1 MKQPIT
7 DAMLRPCRQ
16 AAVALLDSIG
26 LKPAL
31 KRLIRAMRNS
41 GIPTSEPQVLRVLP
55 HDPAAFTQG
64 LHIHAG
70 ILYESTGLVG
80 QSSLRVI
87 DARTGEIAR
96 KIAVA
101 DQFAEGIAAVG
112 DRLIQ
117 LAWRSQ
123 QALVY
128 QLPGLAPLAPHAY
141 AGEGWG
147 LTASAEHY
155 LASNGSD
162 EIVYRDH
169 SFNPVRSLKVRI
181 KGRPLRGIN
190 DLAWAHGRLYCNV
203 LNDDCIYEISELD
216 GVVLRILDCSRLAQ
230 AAATPGPANVLNG
243 IAYDPQTD
251 SFYITGKLWRKLFQV
266 RFAPLEDG

>member
-1 MKQPIT
+1 MKQRIADP
-7 DAMLRPCRQ
+7 MLRSCRQ
-16 AAVALLDSIG
+16 AAVALLDTMG

-31 KRLIRAMRNS
+31 KRLIRAGRNA
-41 GIPTSEPQVLRVLP
+41 GIPAGEPQVLRVLP

-64 LHIHAG
+64 LHMHDG
-70 ILYESTGLVG
+70 VLYESTGLVG

-87 DARTGEIAR
+87 DARTGEIVR

-101 DQFAEGIAAVG
+101 DQFAEGIAAVD
-112 DRLIQ
+112 DRLVQ

-128 QLPGLAPLAPHAY
+128 QLPGLTPLEPYAY

-147 LTASAEHY
+147 LTASAAHY
-155 LASNGSD
+155 LSSNGSD
-162 EIVYRDH
+162 EIICRDRRFH
-169 SFNPVRSLKVRI
+169 PVGSLKVRI

-203 LNDDCIYEISELD
+203 LHDDSIYEVSGRD
-216 GVVLRILDCSRLAQ
+216 GIVLRILDCSRLAQ

-251 SFYITGKLWRKLFQV
+251 TFYVTGKRWRKLFQV